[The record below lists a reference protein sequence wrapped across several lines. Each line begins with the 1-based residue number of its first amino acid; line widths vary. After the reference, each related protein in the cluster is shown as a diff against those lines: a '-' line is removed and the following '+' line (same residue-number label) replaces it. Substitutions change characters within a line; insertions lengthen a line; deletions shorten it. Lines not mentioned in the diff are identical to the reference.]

1 MFDFVRKY
9 TKLFQ
14 IILVVL
20 ILPSFILVGVQSFDN
35 PSGDVVAKVGRQK
48 ISQAELDNAVRT
60 MADRVRSQQPETDAA
75 QFDAPEFKQRALD
88 ALVHDYTIS
97 AAAYDQRVR
106 ASDAR
111 LQRIFATSP
120 DFAPFRNANGTINT
134 QLLEAQGIS
143 SAQFAERL
151 RQQITTSQVVGGVE
165 GTGTVSK
172 TANRLAVEAL
182 FQVRDVQWRKFEPK
196 DYAAQLNP
204 SVEQLRKFYD
214 EPAMASVFREPEHA
228 DVQYVL
234 LDLDSLKSRVTVS
247 EDDLRASYKQNI
259 VNYTQPEERRA
270 SHILIKA
277 EKSASAAERQAA
289 KAKAEKLLAE
299 LKKSPAQFAELARK
313 NSEDPGSAAN
323 GGDLEFFGRGAM
335 TKPFEDAVFSLK
347 KGQISD
353 VVESDFGF
361 HVIEVTDV
369 RGGQA
374 QPFEAVRAQIEDDAR
389 KQLAQRLYA
398 DAADKFTNTVYEQ
411 ADSLKPVADE
421 LKLQVQS
428 ASNVLRN
435 PGAKDQGVLGNT
447 RLLQALFDPANRSKN
462 RNTEAIEVGPSKLI
476 SARIVKYYPDAKPPF
491 EQVEAKVRE
500 RWIAREATAAA
511 RKDAE
516 QKLAAWKQTPDKAD
530 LPASVQMS
538 RRLVFS
544 QPPAVLDAA
553 LRIPEKQLPAWQ
565 VVDLGDEGVALIK
578 VNKVL
583 PLQIVPEE
591 EKATQAQ
598 FTNYW
603 ARAEAEAYL
612 RALQRKYKV
621 KILKPQRAEATKA
634 EGKSAAGG

>member
-1 MFDFVRKY
+1 MFDFVRKHN
-9 TKLFQ
+9 KLFQ
-14 IILVVL
+14 VILVLL
-20 ILPSFILVGVQSFDN
+20 ILPSFIFLGVQSADN
-35 PSGDVVAKVGRQK
+35 LGGDDVVAKVARQK
-48 ISQAELDNAVRT
+48 ITQAELDNAVRT
-60 MADRVRSQQPETDAA
+60 MAERVRSQQPETDAA
-75 QFDAPEFKQRALD
+75 LFDTPQFKQQALD
-88 ALVHDYTIS
+88 ALIHDYTLN

-106 ASDAR
+106 ASDTR
-111 LQRIFATSP
+111 LQRIFATAP
-120 DFAPFRNANGTINT
+120 DFAPFRNADGTINT

-151 RQQITTSQVVGGVE
+151 RQQITVSQVIGGVE
-165 GTGTVSK
+165 NTGTVSK

-182 FQVRDVQWRKFEPK
+182 FQVRDVQWRKFETK

-204 SVEQLRKFYD
+204 STEQLRKFFD
-214 EPAMASVFREPEHA
+214 EPAMTAVFREPEHA

-234 LDLDSLKSRVTVS
+234 LDLDALKSRVSVS
-247 EDDLRASYKQNI
+247 EDDLRKSYEQNI
-259 VNYTQPEERRA
+259 KNYTQPEERRA

-277 EKSASAAERQAA
+277 EKSAPAADRQAA
-289 KAKAEKLLAE
+289 KAKAEKLLAD
-299 LKKSPAQFAELARK
+299 LKKNPAQFAELARK
-313 NSEDPGSAAN
+313 NSEDPGSASN

-335 TKPFEDAVFSLK
+335 TKPFEDAAFALK

-353 VVESDFGF
+353 VVESDFGY
-361 HVIEVTDV
+361 HVIELTDL

-398 DAADKFTNTVYEQ
+398 DAADKFTNMVYEQ
-411 ADSLKPVADE
+411 SDSLKPVADE

-428 ASNVLRN
+428 VSNVLRN
-435 PGAKDQGVLGNT
+435 PGAKDQGALGNT
-447 RLLQALFDPANRSKN
+447 RVLQALFDPANRGRN
-462 RNTEAIEVGPSKLI
+462 RNTEAIEVGPSKLL

-500 RWIAREATAAA
+500 RWIAREATSAA

-516 QKLAAWKQTPDKAD
+516 QKLAAWKQTPDKAE

-565 VVDLGDEGVALIK
+565 VVDLGDEGFALIK
-578 VNKVL
+578 VNKIL

-603 ARAEAEAYL
+603 ARAEAEAYV
-612 RALQRKYKV
+612 RALQREYKV
-621 KILKPQRAEATKA
+621 KILKPQAEAAKA
-634 EGKSAAGG
+634 EEKSASGG